1 MKFIMGLRGC
11 SKSGTFSQFEKHDI
25 MSIFWQRAYN
35 LRVRRV
41 CFEMGII
48 PKIVQRWFGINQ
60 NAPQQTFINREFVHD
75 CFEAVD
81 RPLFQDF
88 WQRFLDSMDALK
100 IKKQRTVYRLTLV
113 KTWNMQ
119 EVADYAAL
127 VARGMPSF
135 IEIKGVTFCGK
146 SDGYVT
152 FT

>member
-1 MKFIMGLRGC
+1 MF
-11 SKSGTFSQFEKHDI
+11 H
-25 MSIFWQRAYN
+25 
-35 LRVRRV
+35 
-41 CFEMGII
+41 
-48 PKIVQRWFGINQ
+48 
-60 NAPQQTFINREFVHD
+60 
-75 CFEAVD
+75 FEAVD